1 MLLRAEIRK
10 LLPYRTVW
18 VVLLLFAVLLAF
30 FVSVGGNVTINGQ
43 TVGSSLYAFP
53 GLWDK
58 LAYVASY
65 FHLLLGI
72 LLIILITDEFQFR
85 TFRQQLI
92 DGLSPAG
99 LVQGKLAVSALLTGF
114 GMLVVLVVGLY
125 FGLTNATD
133 SSASAAEGLFD
144 ALLRY
149 GVQALGYLSLAAL
162 FGFLIRKSGPAI
174 LLFLLYSWVIEPLLR
189 LPVADHIDRYFPT
202 KVFSSLTP
210 NPTQALFDT
219 MTGPTSALTAAQA
232 IPLALAYAGIFW
244 LLSYLLLRHRD
255 I

>member
-18 VVLLLFAVLLAF
+18 VVLLLFAGLLAF

-43 TVGSSLYAFP
+43 TAGNSLYAFP
-53 GLWDK
+53 GLWGK

-92 DGLSPAG
+92 DGASPAG
-99 LVQGKLAVSALLTGF
+99 LVQGKVAVSGLLTVF
-114 GMLVVLVVGLY
+114 GAIVVLLVGLY
-125 FGLTNATD
+125 FGLTHADDTSVSAT
-133 SSASAAEGLFD
+133 EGLFD

-149 GVQALGYLSLAAL
+149 AVQALGYLSLAAL

-189 LPVADHIDRYFPT
+189 LPVAD
-202 KVFSSLTP
+202 
-210 NPTQALFDT
+210 
-219 MTGPTSALTAAQA
+219 
-232 IPLALAYAGIFW
+232 
-244 LLSYLLLRHRD
+244 
-255 I
+255 